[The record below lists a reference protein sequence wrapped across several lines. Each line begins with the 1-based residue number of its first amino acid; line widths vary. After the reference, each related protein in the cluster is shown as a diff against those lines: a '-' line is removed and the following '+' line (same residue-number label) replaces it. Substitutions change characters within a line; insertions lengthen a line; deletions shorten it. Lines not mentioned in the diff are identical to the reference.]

1 MASLLRV
8 ENLDISYATS
18 QGSVP
23 AVRHASFSIG
33 EGEVVGVLG
42 ESGSGK
48 STLALSLARML
59 PANAR
64 CESGTIIFRGKNL
77 LRLSEKQITTIRG
90 AEIAIIWQD
99 PALALNRCAFEPR
112 CRERMKV
119 CAASPPLPSTPEANR
134 QVSCFKYE

>member
-33 EGEVVGVLG
+33 EGEVVG

-77 LRLSEKQITTIRG
+77 LRLSEKQLTTIRG

-99 PALALNRCAFEPR
+99 RRWRSTAAPSNRDAGS
-112 CRERMKV
+112 
-119 CAASPPLPSTPEANR
+119 A
-134 QVSCFKYE
+134 